1 MQIRISR
8 FTLLFVLHIHIHTHI
23 FIYMVIQVY
32 LVSYYLSVKCRYM
45 YSKYYSSKESV
56 NKGFVLLW
64 CFNTLSPSPLGW
76 SSMGIIPFSKQQKGC
91 INCQLVVRLA
101 ACHFDSPAAFY
112 LFVSARTPPPT
123 HPLLPCSKTLH
134 FISLAPWPP
143 SSVGQG
149 CGHPSAQTG
158 GTACPL
164 YWHAVCVT
172 LIICAVC
179 FILFITG
186 LATYCKWHSGFIFSE
201 KSILLYVYTLI
212 SRYF

>member
-1 MQIRISR
+1 MQIGISR
-8 FTLLFVLHIHIHTHI
+8 FTLLFVLDIAKLTFFFLFTWRFKCILSHITFQLNADICI
-23 FIYMVIQVY
+23 PM
-32 LVSYYLSVKCRYM
+32 
-45 YSKYYSSKESV
+45 YYSSKESV

-64 CFNTLSPSPLGW
+64 CFNTFSPNPLGW

-91 INCQLVVRLA
+91 INCQLAVRLA

-143 SSVGQG
+143 SSFGQG

-179 FILFITG
+179 FILFY
-186 LATYCKWHSGFIFSE
+186 L
-201 KSILLYVYTLI
+201 
-212 SRYF
+212 